1 MGCGGSKP
9 ADGPVSNTTAKQN
22 IASSPGGDTRGS
34 VAGGHHAHSV
44 KEKFIFE
51 RTEKITDY
59 YDSDSKNLGA
69 GSYGSVS
76 KAVRKATGQQVAI
89 KKITKKDV
97 KNIPRFKL
105 EIRIMKIL
113 DHPNII
119 KLYEHFEDHKNIYLV
134 MELCTGG
141 ELFDRIIEENKMSE
155 KHAAIIMRQM
165 LRAINYMHGS
175 NVMHRDLKPE
185 NFLFRSKD
193 PVEKTDLK
201 IIDFGLSCE
210 FEPGQMVKTRAGTP
224 YYVAPQ
230 VLQGE
235 YDQAC
240 DLWSCGVMLYI
251 ILVGYPPFYA
261 EKDEDVLKKVSA
273 GAFSFRADDWRDISH
288 DAKDLIKKLLKKTVK
303 DRINASEALDHRWIK
318 DTAPAAPAANVSRS
332 VLQNL
337 KAFRSMHKMK
347 KAALHVIAHQLGDE
361 AIKELRDLFTS
372 LDKDG
377 NGTLTIQEMKDGIE
391 KSGLTNQTIDLKAIL
406 EDVDAD
412 GSGVIDYTEWI
423 ASTLNMKQYFQE
435 DVLWAAFKVFDRD
448 GNGKIS
454 KDELANIVLED
465 PNVKQVIGQK
475 QGVELDQ
482 ILAQVDANGDGEIDF
497 DEFVAMMKDGN

>member
-1 MGCGGSKP
+1 MGCASTKP
-9 ADGPVSNTTAKQN
+9 AERAAPGQAHAKQEM
-22 IASSPGGDTRGS
+22 SSAPAHSG
-34 VAGGHHAHSV
+34 AGGHHAHSV

-59 YDSDSKNLGA
+59 YDSDAKNLGA

-76 KAVRKATGQQVAI
+76 KAQRKATGQQVAI